1 MSYNIGQLRRSQI
14 ASYGTTVGHRVGTIV
29 NKDSIIDFN
38 DACVYISSGGTITS
52 LYSYYLKFEVKQLL
66 NSSQTFT
73 IKLKNESSDD
83 TQTIKTLSVK
93 QGNEITTF
101 ELIFNPNSSYNEIV
115 FELSRLALDF
125 NLDNG
130 DGTSG
135 RKMAINVLDFHLV
148 NNIIDTY
155 LKSNYSGLTK
165 LKKIGIQGPPGLLF
179 TIDGEEIRVGR
190 TGIYELYNED
200 ISISYLGFVIK
211 DSLFTQDGKDFF
223 ILDFKY

>member
-14 ASYGTTVGHRVGTIV
+14 SSYGVAIGHRVGTIL
-29 NKDSIIDFN
+29 NTESIINFYDS
-38 DACVYISSGGTITS
+38 CIYISSGGTITS

-66 NSSQTFT
+66 NSSQNFT
-73 IKLKNESSDD
+73 IKLKNGTSED

-93 QGNEITTF
+93 QGNGTTIF

-135 RKMAINVLDFHLV
+135 RIMSIDVLDFHLV

-155 LKSNYSGLTK
+155 LKSHYSGLTK

-190 TGIYELYNED
+190 TGIYELYNDD